1 MAGIAKTREAI
12 NKRALALMK
21 EASEEFKEEKILV
34 EVDALEDYEIEEDYP
49 VTEPYQ
55 ASEPYTV
62 QVWKKT
68 GSSKNWRG
76 KKKNHYGHV
85 PKVRMRTVTRQ
96 RVKLVSRKVIKQRP
110 VKKEEE
116 KTVQVKVPK
125 SFQKFYLQAKKEW
138 AERVRMTLGTNI
150 RVF

>member
-1 MAGIAKTREAI
+1 MVGIAKTREAI

-62 QVWKKT
+62 QV
-68 GSSKNWRG
+68 
-76 KKKNHYGHV
+76 
-85 PKVRMRTVTRQ
+85 
-96 RVKLVSRKVIKQRP
+96 
-110 VKKEEE
+110 
-116 KTVQVKVPK
+116 
-125 SFQKFYLQAKKEW
+125 
-138 AERVRMTLGTNI
+138 
-150 RVF
+150 